1 MREGRR
7 EAEIEEGKEG
17 SRDRGR
23 EEGTQRWR
31 KGRREAEIEG
41 GKEGSRDR
49 GREGGKQR

>member
-23 EEGTQRWR
+23 EEGTQRFFLSSFPPLKQR
-31 KGRREAEIEG
+31 
-41 GKEGSRDR
+41 SR
-49 GREGGKQR
+49 GREEGKQR